1 MIPLFYRFARLIC
14 RLVLLLLRRWKVE
27 GAENLPSAGGVLV
40 VSNHTSYW
48 DPVVVGCAL
57 KRPVH
62 FMAKADLFKI
72 PLLGPIIRAL
82 GAFPVQRGSADRQ
95 AIRRALELL
104 EEGKVV
110 GIFPEGTRSK
120 TGMLL
125 DPHRGAA
132 MLALRAKVPVLPVA
146 LLNTRGVVGRVRV
159 RIGKPLYFEGRGGS
173 GRQDYQAVSRE
184 IMGEIKRLMD
194 EER

>member
-1 MIPLFYRFARLIC
+1 MFYRFARLLC
-14 RLVLLLLRRWKVE
+14 RFVLLLLRRWKVE
-27 GAENLPSAGGVLV
+27 GAENLPPTGGVLV
-40 VSNHTSYW
+40 VSNHASYW

-57 KRPVH
+57 RRQVH

-72 PLLGPIIRAL
+72 PLLGYVIRAL
-82 GAFPVQRGSADRQ
+82 GAFPVQRGSGDRQ

-120 TGMLL
+120 TGALL

-132 MLALRAKVPVLPVA
+132 MLALRAKVPVLPMA
-146 LLNTRGVVGRVRV
+146 LLNTPGLCRRVRV
-159 RIGKPLYFEGRGGS
+159 RIGKPLQFTGGGGGTPS
-173 GRQDYQAVSRE
+173 RQDYQVVSRE
-184 IMGEIKRLMD
+184 IMQEIKRLMD

>member
-1 MIPLFYRFARLIC
+1 MALFYRFARLVC

-27 GAENLPSAGGVLV
+27 GAENLPPTGGVLV
-40 VSNHTSYW
+40 VSNHASYW

-57 KRPVH
+57 GRQVH

-72 PLLGPIIRAL
+72 PLLGAVIRAL
-82 GAFPVQRGSADRQ
+82 GAFPVQRGSGDRQ

-120 TGMLL
+120 TGTLL

-132 MLALRAKVPVLPVA
+132 MLALRAKVPVLPMA
-146 LLNTRGVVGRVRV
+146 LLNTPGVFGRVRV
-159 RIGKPLYFEGRGGS
+159 RVGKPLYFAGNGEAFGR
-173 GRQDYQAVSRE
+173 RDYQAVSRE
-184 IMGEIKRLMD
+184 IMQEIKRLMD
-194 EER
+194 KER